1 MKARPIAPPPAQ
13 VNKADPDPVAVEF
26 LDTVLPLHVQAFLA
40 EQQSQKA
47 AQVPTRGKQAS

>member
-26 LDTVLPLHVQAFLA
+26 LDTALPQHVQAFLA
-40 EQQSQKA
+40 EMQGQKGQSIPSRSA
-47 AQVPTRGKQAS
+47 PTA

>member
-1 MKARPIAPPPAQ
+1 MKARPIAPPPTQ

-47 AQVPTRGKQAS
+47 AQVPTRGKQAP